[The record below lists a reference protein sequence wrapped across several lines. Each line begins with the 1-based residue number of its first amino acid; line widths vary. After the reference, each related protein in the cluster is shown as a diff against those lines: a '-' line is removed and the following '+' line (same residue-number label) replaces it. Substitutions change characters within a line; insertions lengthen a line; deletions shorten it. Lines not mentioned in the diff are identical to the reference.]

1 MKVIAVASGK
11 GGVGKTTLCANL
23 SRAFKRQGHPVI
35 SVDMDPQN
43 GLGLHFGL
51 PTNHINGISRATL
64 SSDDWR
70 GAMWRSEQG
79 DVIFPYGLINDLDR
93 TLFESKLAD
102 DPEHLLVKLKLLKLP
117 EDSYVFLDTP
127 PGASIYQQQAFA
139 ACNVVVLTLLPDA
152 ASFAT
157 AYKYIKKIETE
168 CHIRPDFKGHIG
180 IVNQV
185 DRSRQL
191 NSDMADLMRNGLNLT
206 RFSIIHQDQSIVEAA
221 AFGQAV
227 LDYDAECR
235 GSRDIESAATTLKEL
250 MAAARVAN

>member
-23 SRAFKRQGHPVI
+23 SRAFKKQGHTVI

-64 SSDDWR
+64 SRNDWQ
-70 GAMWRSEQG
+70 GAMWCSEQG
-79 DVIFPYGLINDLDR
+79 DRVYPYGLINDLDR

-102 DPEHLLVKLKLLKLP
+102 DPEYLLTKLKLLKLP

-139 ACNVVVLTLLPDA
+139 ACHVVLLTLLPDA

-157 AYKYIKKIETE
+157 ANKYIKKIEME

-180 IVNQV
+180 IINQV

-191 NSDMADLMRNGLNLT
+191 NSDMTDFMLEGLNLT
-206 RFSIIHQDQSIVEAA
+206 SYIIHQDQSIAEAA
-221 AFGQAV
+221 ALGQAV

>member
-11 GGVGKTTLCANL
+11 GGVGKSTVCANL
-23 SRAFKRQGHPVI
+23 SRAFKKQGHTVI

-51 PTNHINGISRATL
+51 PSNHINGISRATL
-64 SSDDWR
+64 SSNDWQ

-79 DVIFPYGLINDLDR
+79 DRVFPYGLINDLDR
-93 TLFESKLAD
+93 TLFESRLAD
-102 DPEHLLVKLKLLKLP
+102 DSEYLLMKLKLLNLP

-139 ACNVVVLTLLPDA
+139 ACHAVLLTLLPDA

-157 AYKYIKKIETE
+157 ANKYIKKIEME

-180 IVNQV
+180 IINQV

-191 NSDMADLMRNGLNLT
+191 NSDMTDLMRNELNLT
-206 RFSIIHQDQSIVEAA
+206 SFSVIHQDQSISEAA
-221 AFGQAV
+221 ALGQAV
-227 LDYDAECR
+227 LDYDAECS
-235 GSRDIESAATTLKEL
+235 GSRDIESVVKTLKEL
-250 MAAARVAN
+250 MAAARVIN